1 MLFNRLAVLLVGLT
15 GMFVALGEVRVIF
28 DFVLYA
34 WAGLG
39 AAFGPALILIL
50 LWRRTS
56 ATGVIAGMAVGF
68 ITAIVWRETLHDYMY
83 ELVPAFL
90 LAFITVWIAS
100 LAYPEKD

>member
-1 MLFNRLAVLLVGLT
+1 MLFNRLAVLLIGLT

-39 AAFGPALILIL
+39 AAFGPAMILIL

-56 ATGVIAGMAVGF
+56 AIGVIAGMAVGF
-68 ITAIVWRETLHDYMY
+68 ITAIIWRETLHDVLY

-90 LAFITVWIAS
+90 LAFITILIAS

>member
-1 MLFNRLAVLLVGLT
+1 ML
-15 GMFVALGEVRVIF
+15 VALGEVRVIF

-56 ATGVIAGMAVGF
+56 ASGVIAGMATGF
-68 ITAIVWRETLHDYMY
+68 ITAIVWRETLHDYLY

-90 LAFITVWIAS
+90 LAFITVWLVS
-100 LAYPEKD
+100 LAYPDRNQQM